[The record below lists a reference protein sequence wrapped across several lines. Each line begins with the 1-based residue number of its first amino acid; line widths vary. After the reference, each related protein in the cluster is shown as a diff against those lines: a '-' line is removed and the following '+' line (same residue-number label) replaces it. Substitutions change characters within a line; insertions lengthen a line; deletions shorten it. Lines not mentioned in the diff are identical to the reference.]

1 MPEAK
6 TLASSSTDDK
16 RWTKH
21 LRMFLAAHDVNELSA
36 AAVAFQEE
44 TLNDGATFSGLSGWF
59 KARWHRQAE
68 ESTRR
73 VLERLRVSEH
83 EDLVEAEMVGDESLR
98 VDLPPHRASHG
109 RWQPCPSSA
118 QTSSHPSISNRPR

>member
-73 VLERLRVSEH
+73 VLERLREI
-83 EDLVEAEMVGDESLR
+83 DACARKGGLQPLDCAD
-98 VDLPPHRASHG
+98 PPSRGASRARRG
-109 RWQPCPSSA
+109 R
-118 QTSSHPSISNRPR
+118 